1 MRKIL
6 AVAAAAALA
15 LSLSACGRDTGTPA
29 TGASGS
35 SAAAVKGTIGV
46 AMPTKTSERWI
57 KDGDNIKQQLEAAG
71 YQVNL
76 VYANDDIPT
85 QVTQVNDIITKKNQ
99 LLVVAAIDGVALK
112 GDNES
117 GQNAAPLRLGLFILS
132 AYRHGKS
139 DQ

>member
-6 AVAAAAALA
+6 AIAAAAALA
-15 LSLSACGRDTGTPA
+15 LTMSSCGRDTGTPA

-85 QVTQVNDIITKKNQ
+85 QVTQVNDMITKKNQ

-112 GDNES
+112 
-117 GQNAAPLRLGLFILS
+117 LS
-132 AYRHGKS
+132 LIHI
-139 DQ
+139 